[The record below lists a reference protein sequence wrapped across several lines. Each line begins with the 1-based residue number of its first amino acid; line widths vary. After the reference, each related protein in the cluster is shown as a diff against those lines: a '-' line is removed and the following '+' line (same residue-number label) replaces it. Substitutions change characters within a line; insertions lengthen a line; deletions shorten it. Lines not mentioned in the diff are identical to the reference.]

1 MRAAGAE
8 RGDDHAIHINQTNVE
23 GVRVIGVIGVV
34 GVIAFAV
41 VGGVIKVVDGHRT
54 VSEIEFQRQKT
65 RTQSLQFERIDI
77 GVAAELAHDRLVQA
91 QRVGR
96 HNGVVAF

>member
-8 RGDDHAIHINQTNVE
+8 RGDDHAIHINQTNVV

-54 VSEIEFQRQKT
+54 EVGTDVGTSAGSPLR
-65 RTQSLQFERIDI
+65 
-77 GVAAELAHDRLVQA
+77 LA
-91 QRVGR
+91 
-96 HNGVVAF
+96 